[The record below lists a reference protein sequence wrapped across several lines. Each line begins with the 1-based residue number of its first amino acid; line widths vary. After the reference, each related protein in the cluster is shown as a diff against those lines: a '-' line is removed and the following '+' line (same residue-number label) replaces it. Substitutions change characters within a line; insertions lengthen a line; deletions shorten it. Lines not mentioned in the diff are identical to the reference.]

1 MIAVT
6 SLLALASFLP
16 VLAPLAPQ
24 DPPAQRGPT
33 PERIEAAAK
42 ALESAYKDGK
52 PEARVEAIRASVD
65 AVDKK
70 VIDLVARGLKEKDG
84 RVVTA
89 AVDALGR
96 MRHPESTKALVG
108 YYNRDKKTLY
118 KDHESELIDLLKAIG
133 RQGDPAGIE
142 VLTDNVAGAVAYP
155 VIQTRFM
162 ALGNIRDARAIE
174 GILSMVTM
182 VGPNT
187 QDRYMDDVRLAL
199 MALTG
204 EDRGKDAL
212 QWEAWWRDHKKEFK
226 VEPEMKPLPDA
237 ERSRWNAFWG
247 LEQKQEPKKE
257 GAGG

>member
-1 MIAVT
+1 MIAA
-6 SLLALASFLP
+6 LLALVPL
-16 VLAPLAPQ
+16 LATPTLQ
-24 DPPAQRGPT
+24 DPAQARGPS
-33 PERIEAAAK
+33 PERIDAAAK
-42 ALESAYKDGK
+42 ALETAFKEGSA
-52 PEARVEAIRASVD
+52 EARVEAIRASID

-70 VIDLVARGLKEKDG
+70 VIELVAKGLKEKDG
-84 RVVTA
+84 KVVAA

-96 MRHPESTKALVG
+96 MRHPESAKALVG
-108 YYNRDKKTLY
+108 YYTKDKKTLY
-118 KDHESELIDLLKAIG
+118 KDHESELIDLFKSIG

-142 VLTDNVAGAVAYP
+142 ALTDNVAGAVAYP

-162 ALGNIRDARAIE
+162 ALGNIRDAKSIE
-174 GILSMVTM
+174 GILSIVTL

-226 VEPEMKPLPDA
+226 VAPEMKPLPDA
-237 ERSRWNAFWG
+237 DRSRWNAFWG
-247 LEQKQEPKKE
+247 IEEKKQ
-257 GAGG
+257 G